1 MITFLYGPPGSGKT
15 HTVLNEM
22 KRDSENGIR
31 SFLIV
36 PEQETVA
43 LERRALTVLP
53 PSAQLRMEVLNF
65 SRLANRVFRQYG
77 GLSYH
82 YIDRGSKAFLMW
94 KTLSELSSSF
104 EFFDAAAASD
114 PSLSEWL
121 LAAIS
126 EMKASCVTPPMLDR
140 TAEALDDSDPLKKK
154 LRDLSLLYAS
164 YTGLI
169 GESYDDSADDLA
181 KLSSLLSEHD
191 FFRGTHVYVD
201 SFTSYTAEELRV
213 IELIARQADALT
225 VTFPAPAP
233 NAQDLHLASVTHT
246 SDRLTRL
253 LEGQEIRT
261 VTLRGNHRVK
271 SESLSI
277 LASNLWRL
285 DLTKDALPVF
295 PADTHKHI
303 RLSVSDSVY
312 SEAEDTAHTV
322 LSLIRKGYR
331 YRDITVILRDASAS
345 AGILDFVFEKYGIPY
360 FFSEKEDLIS
370 LPPMKLLLSALR
382 VVSGGFA
389 LADVISYLKS
399 GLTDATMEDIDLF
412 SEYVTTWKL
421 SGESAYRRTEWDM
434 NPDGYTGDRSKRGDA
449 VLKAANRILKTAIP
463 PLLTLLDTLNA
474 AETVQ
479 EQCLALKA
487 FLGTLSLEEK
497 LECLAA
503 DTKKAGR
510 RKTADIYERLYP
522 FLLEILDKI
531 DALSPEGSNEALSA
545 RDLENAI
552 RIWLRSAE
560 IGTIPTAV
568 DEITIG
574 SANMIRTQNIR
585 CAILLGLCEGEF
597 PAKVEDSGLFSGAER
612 ARLSALDLEL
622 SQGYDFRSSD
632 ELLYVSRAVS
642 APSELL
648 ILSTHMAGVNGEAAR
663 PSMPFLRAKFLL
675 SLSDEDILHP
685 SDLPVIDRILS
696 PRLSLEYYPALKNSA
711 AGEALRRLYTETGY
725 FPSVASI
732 ASQPISEPKASV
744 TPETAQEV
752 FEDRMRLSQ
761 SKLERFVKC
770 PFSFYCEYV
779 LSLRTAPSSEFGAA
793 DSGNFIHRVLE
804 CFFRAAIEGGSHTA
818 LPAFSRKEIERIADE
833 TIASYEKEILPPSL
847 TSELSKEDAGR
858 LAHLYKRLRAL
869 SVMMIENILEEFS
882 ESDFVPRFFEL
893 KIGGADAPAP
903 LVFTLKDGSTLT
915 LPGIIDRV
923 DLCKKDGKLYIRIV
937 DYKTGSKEFSL
948 ADLSCGI
955 NTQMLI
961 YLFTL
966 AHAKEFF
973 QKLTGE
979 ADPTVVPAG
988 ALYHSSALSAVEL
1001 DTYPDSGGIDVRSEA
1016 EKGFRRSGVLPAEDD
1031 LLHAM
1036 HHSLSNAFLPGVA
1049 ARRSAGSSTSAAY
1062 VPLSDFKNLESTV
1075 KDTVCRIANT
1085 MRDGH
1090 ADADPFVYKGK
1101 DPCTYCS
1108 MRAICRLTA
1117 DRDED

>member
-15 HTVLNEM
+15 FSVLNAM
-22 KRDSENGIR
+22 KRDSDEGIR

-53 PSAQLRMEVLNF
+53 PSAQLNMEVLNF

-77 GLSYH
+77 GLCYH

-94 KTLSELSSSF
+94 KTLSELSPMF
-104 EFFDAAAASD
+104 EFFDADAASD

-126 EMKASCVTPPMLDR
+126 EMKASCVTPLMLDR
-140 TAEALDDSDPLKKK
+140 TAEALDSGDPLKKK
-154 LRDLSLLYAS
+154 LRDLSLLYNA

-181 KLSSLLSEHD
+181 KLSSLLASHD
-191 FFRGTHVYVD
+191 FFHGTHVYID
-201 SFTSYTAEELRV
+201 SFTSYTAEELQI
-213 IELIARQADALT
+213 IEWIARQADALT
-225 VTFPAPAP
+225 VTFPSPEP
-233 NAQDLHLASVTHT
+233 NARDLHLASVTHT
-246 SDRLTRL
+246 SDRLRRL
-253 LEGQEIRT
+253 LGEREIKT
-261 VTLRGNHRVK
+261 VTLSGNHRVK
-271 SESLSI
+271 SKCLSLFGS
-277 LASNLWRL
+277 LLWRL
-285 DLTKDALPVF
+285 DLTEETRPEF
-295 PADTHKHI
+295 PADTKSHI
-303 RLSVSDSVY
+303 RLSISDSVY
-312 SEAEDTAHTV
+312 SEAEDTAHTI
-322 LSLIRKGYR
+322 LSLVRQGYR
-331 YRDITVILRDASAS
+331 YRDITVILRNASAY

-360 FFSEKEDLIS
+360 FLSEKEDLIS

-382 VVSGGFA
+382 AVSGGFA

-399 GLTDATMEDIDLF
+399 GMTDAKTEDVDLF
-412 SEYVTTWKL
+412 TEYATTWKL

-449 VLKAANRILKTAIP
+449 VLRSANRILQTAIP
-463 PLLTLLDTLNA
+463 PLLALSDALHA
-474 AETVQ
+474 ARTVE
-479 EQCLALKA
+479 EQCRALKD
-487 FLGTLSLEEK
+487 FLGTLLLEEK
-497 LECLAA
+497 LDRLAA
-503 DTKKAGR
+503 ETKKASK
-510 RKTADIYERLYP
+510 RKTADIYQRLYP
-522 FLLEILDKI
+522 FLIEILDKI
-531 DALSPEGSNEALSA
+531 TALSPEGSDEALSA

-574 SANMIRTQNIR
+574 SANMLRTQNVR

-597 PAKVEDSGLFSGAER
+597 PAKIEDSGLFSGAER

-675 SLSDEDILHP
+675 SLSDNEILHP
-685 SDLPVIDRILS
+685 SDIPAIDRILS

-711 AGEALRRLYTETGY
+711 AGEALRRFYTETGY
-725 FPSVASI
+725 FPSIIRA
-732 ASQPISEPKASV
+732 ASQPISEPKASI
-744 TPETAQEV
+744 TQETARDV

-779 LSLRTAPSSEFGAA
+779 LSLRTAPGSEFGAA

-804 CFFRAAIEGGSHTA
+804 CFFRAAIEGGNHTA

-833 TIASYEKEILPPSL
+833 TIAAYQKEILPPSL
-847 TSELSKEDAGR
+847 SAELSEKESGR
-858 LAHLYKRLRAL
+858 LAHLYRRLRAL
-869 SVMMIENILEEFS
+869 SVMMIENILLEFS

-923 DLCKKDGKLYIRIV
+923 DLCNKDGKLYIRIV

-948 ADLSCGI
+948 ADLEYGI

-979 ADPTVVPAG
+979 ADPAVVPAG
-988 ALYHSSALSAVEL
+988 ALYHSSALSAIEL
-1001 DTYPDSGGIDVRSEA
+1001 GTYPDSGGIDVRSEA
-1016 EKGFRRSGVLPAEDD
+1016 EKGFRRSGVLPAEEEI
-1031 LLHAM
+1031 LEAM
-1036 HHSLSNAFLPGVA
+1036 HHSLSNTYLPGVA
-1049 ARRSAGSSTSAAY
+1049 ARRGTGSSTSAAY
-1062 VPLSDFKNLESTV
+1062 VPLSDFGTLENTV

-1090 ADADPFVYKGK
+1090 ADADPLLYKGK

-1117 DRDED
+1117 DRQED